1 MTFQWN
7 KLQNGSDI
15 RGIAISHGDEEANL
29 SKEVAYAIGK
39 AFVIWLRNKGYGN
52 SKIKIGVGRDSRIS
66 GPDLLMAIACG
77 LKSEGAEVID
87 CGLASTPAMF
97 MGTIFKETDFAAS
110 VMITASHL
118 PFNRNGFKFFTS
130 DGGLEKED
138 ITEILSI
145 ASKNFSNEPMDKA
158 ELSSFDLMS
167 LYSNLFVDIIKRGV
181 ASENFNNPLD
191 SMHIVVD
198 AGNGAGGF
206 FVEKVLKVLG
216 ADTKGSQFLEP
227 DGMFPNHEP
236 NPEND
241 EAMRAIQEAV
251 VKSKAD
257 LGIIFDTDVDRSA
270 IVDSSGE
277 IINRNKLIALMA
289 AIVLAEHPSTT
300 IVTDS
305 VTSEGLTYFIEKIL
319 GGRHHRFKRGY
330 KNVINEAI
338 RLNESGEECYL
349 AIETSGHGAMKE
361 NYFLDDG
368 AYMAAKIIIK
378 AALLRKEGRS
388 ILDLIKDMPLP
399 VEEKEFRIKL
409 LDDDFKAQGQA
420 IIEELKKHVSIVD
433 GWVPAQKNFEGY
445 RVSCTN
451 IDEKGWF
458 LLRLSLH
465 DPVLPLN
472 VESEVIGGVK
482 NIAVKL
488 CDFLK
493 RFENIEYSS
502 LSKYAKNNDNS

>member
-1 MTFQWN
+1 
-7 KLQNGSDI
+7 
-15 RGIAISHGDEEANL
+15 
-29 SKEVAYAIGK
+29 
-39 AFVIWLRNKGYGN
+39 
-52 SKIKIGVGRDSRIS
+52 
-66 GPDLLMAIACG
+66 
-77 LKSEGAEVID
+77 
-87 CGLASTPAMF
+87 
-97 MGTIFKETDFAAS
+97 
-110 VMITASHL
+110 
-118 PFNRNGFKFFTS
+118 
-130 DGGLEKED
+130 
-138 ITEILSI
+138 
-145 ASKNFSNEPMDKA
+145 
-158 ELSSFDLMS
+158 MS